1 MPTLRCP
8 PCLPAAALAAL
19 LAGTLTAQGETGFL
33 RGEGRLDVSPSYSVD
48 RFDEV
53 RLVNP
58 TEDFDDGRRAL
69 VNLYAAYGLRDDL
82 DLVLNASY
90 TSAEA
95 DGEPAF
101 GDESDLQDASLQAKW
116 RVHERPLG
124 TGRLRWLLAPGV
136 RLPMGDYAD
145 YSSNPLNGLG
155 EGDTVLLGRT
165 ILHYDWR
172 SCYAALETG
181 YDRRNGPLDDEIP
194 LHLSLGATAGRV
206 TYQAF
211 LTSLYALGDEVSS
224 PRLSDERDGYLRVG
238 LGAYVRLSER
248 FGLSLSV
255 RHSDDGTNESEG
267 ASVGVV
273 FRW

>member
-1 MPTLRCP
+1 MAPARLRP
-8 PCLPAAALAAL
+8 SLLLVL
-19 LAGTLTAQGETGFL
+19 LAGSSAAQGETGFL
-33 RGEGRLDVSPSYSVD
+33 RGRGRLDVSPSYSLD

-53 RLVNP
+53 RLENP
-58 TEDFDDGRRAL
+58 TEEFDDGERAL
-69 VNLYAAYGLRDDL
+69 LNLYAACGLRDDL
-82 DLVLNASY
+82 DLVLNVAY
-90 TSAEA
+90 TSAAA

-101 GDESDLQDASLQAKW
+101 ADESDLQDASLQAKW
-116 RVHERPLG
+116 RVYERGLG
-124 TGRLRWLLAPGV
+124 AGSFRWLLAPGV
-136 RLPMGDYAD
+136 RLPLGDYAD
-145 YSSNPLNGLG
+145 FSSNPLNGLG

-211 LTSLYALGDEVSS
+211 VTSLYALGDAVSN

-238 LGAYVRLSER
+238 LGAYVRVSER

-255 RHSDDGTNESEG
+255 RHSDDGTNESDG
-267 ASVGVV
+267 ASLGLV